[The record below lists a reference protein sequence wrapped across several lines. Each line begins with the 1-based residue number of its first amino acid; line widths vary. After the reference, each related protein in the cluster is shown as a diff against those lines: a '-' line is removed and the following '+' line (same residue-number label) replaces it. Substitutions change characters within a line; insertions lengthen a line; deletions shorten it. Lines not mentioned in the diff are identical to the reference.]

1 MEEQTEVNTQHDMQ
15 DETADQ
21 VAGQQEKVE
30 FDNVYGYVCNLFRK
44 DGVSKSSHREKHA
57 ATDDNWQSYI
67 ET

>member
-21 VAGQQEKVE
+21 VP
-30 FDNVYGYVCNLFRK
+30 
-44 DGVSKSSHREKHA
+44 